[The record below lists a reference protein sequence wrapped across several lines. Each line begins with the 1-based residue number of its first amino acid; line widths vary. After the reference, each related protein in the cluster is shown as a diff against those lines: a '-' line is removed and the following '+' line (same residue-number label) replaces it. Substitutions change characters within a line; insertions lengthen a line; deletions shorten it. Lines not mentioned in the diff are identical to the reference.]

1 MKLKYKIALVTTL
14 AGLFI
19 LGSVSIIYS
28 YLSYK
33 EAINSEQNKLIL
45 SAVDS
50 AYIVELDLKEK
61 LYITKTIG
69 SAPILLETLINSNA
83 KYALLDKTKRKE
95 KINQLNIK
103 WKEAKTAGDPFI
115 KPYLNNPLAKYL
127 KYQQKVLPGIYGEI
141 FITNRYGAMIATT
154 GKLSTL
160 AHYHKYWWKEAYN
173 NGKGKVFFDDRGF
186 DKSVEGYVVGI
197 VIPIKKDGE
206 IIGILKTNVNIMSTL
221 NEVVKHYS
229 KLNHGSL
236 KIVRTKG
243 LIVMEDGHPPL
254 STTIDKILQKKLKS
268 MNTGYKIV
276 NNNIVAYTPVK
287 LTLDMSDTA
296 FGGKP
301 GKDEHIKGNK
311 EEAWHAVISYS
322 KDKALLQSIKINQI
336 IIYIGSIFTVILI
349 AIALF
354 FAKLVSLPINKLSQ
368 IANRIADG
376 EHTLRADIKTND
388 EVGMLSRSFN
398 NMLTKL
404 NKTMASRDELQ
415 LEIQKREKVERELVN
430 LNETLE
436 KSIQEE
442 VEHNRIKDQQL
453 IQQSRL
459 AQMGEM
465 ISMIAHQ
472 WRQPLAAI
480 SATSASIELK
490 AGLNKLDNDTAQ
502 QKAHDISNFAQHLSR
517 TIDDFRDFFKPT
529 KKKIETSYDELVA
542 SVLKIIG
549 VSIKNKD
556 IELIQELNCHDR
568 FITYPNELKQVILNL
583 IKNAEDALLEKEIE
597 NPYIKI
603 STYKENDRYILE
615 VSDNAGGVKEGIM
628 ENIFDPYFSTKTEKE
643 GTGLGLYMSKT
654 IIEEHCNGELSVSND
669 AEGAVFRVVFGEMEG
684 KR

>member
-1 MKLKYKIALVTTL
+1 MKLKYKITLVTTL

-19 LGSVSIIYS
+19 LSSVSIIYS

-50 AYIVELDLKEK
+50 AHIVGLDLKEK
-61 LYITKTIG
+61 LNMTKTIG

-95 KINQLNIK
+95 EINQLNIK
-103 WKEAKTAGDPFI
+103 WKEAKTADDPFI

-206 IIGILKTNVNIMSTL
+206 IVGILKTNVNIMSTL
-221 NEVVKHYS
+221 NEVVRHYS
-229 KLNHGSL
+229 KLNRGSL

-243 LIVMEDGHPPL
+243 LIVMEDGHLPL
-254 STTIDKILQKKLKS
+254 STTIDKILQKQLKS
-268 MNTGYKIV
+268 MNTGYKII
-276 NNNIVAYTPVK
+276 NNNIVAYAPVK

-322 KDKALLQSIKINQI
+322 KDKALLQSVKINQI
-336 IIYIGSIFTVILI
+336 IIYIGFVFTVILI

-354 FAKLVSLPINKLSQ
+354 FAKWVSSPINKLSQ

-376 EHTLRADIKTND
+376 EHTLRAEIKTND
-388 EVGMLSRSFN
+388 EVGILSRSFN

-404 NKTMASRDELQ
+404 NNTMASRDELQ
-415 LEIQKREKVERELVN
+415 LEIRKREKVECELVN
-430 LNETLE
+430 LNETLQ

-442 VEHNRIKDQQL
+442 VEYNRIKDQQL

-472 WRQPLAAI
+472 WRQPLSAI
-480 SATSASIELK
+480 SVTSSNLVFKCMMDDMNKDLFQKEL
-490 AGLNKLDNDTAQ
+490 GLIDEY
-502 QKAHDISNFAQHLSR
+502 SQHLSK
-517 TIDDFRDFFKPT
+517 TIDDFRGFFKKDKEKEVT
-529 KKKIETSYDELVA
+529 TLEYIVNSTLDIVGTSTENKNI
-542 SVLKIIG
+542 KIIT
-549 VSIKNKD
+549 D
-556 IELIQELNCHDR
+556 LNCKEE
-568 FITYPNELKQVILNL
+568 FETYPNEVKQVVLNI
-583 IKNAEDALLEKEIE
+583 IKNAEDVLLDKTIK
-597 NPYIKI
+597 NPTITIQTLCNADKTNKQLIIK
-603 STYKENDRYILE
+603 
-615 VSDNAGGVKEGIM
+615 DNAGGIPDDIIDK
-628 ENIFDPYFSTKTEKE
+628 IFDPYFSTKKEKD

-654 IIEEHCNGELSVSND
+654 IIEEHCGGKLSVTND
-669 AEGAVFRVVFGEMEG
+669 EDGAVF
-684 KR
+684 KIILK